1 MATSMEENGR
11 NVTYIAV
18 GGRSHERL
26 FTSVDVWLNFHP
38 WKFPCKKFA
47 ENFVAVSLE
56 VEKTSME
63 VNSESIVWRTVHQRT
78 QVVEYSLGTIILT
91 VDANC

>member
-26 FTSVDVWLNFHP
+26 FTFVDVWLNFHP

-56 VEKTSME
+56 VEK
-63 VNSESIVWRTVHQRT
+63 NVHGSKLGKHC
-78 QVVEYSLGTIILT
+78 VEDRPPAHASS
-91 VDANC
+91 